1 MSNLKLPNL
10 SYSNLKALTGGRYGK
25 TIAYATTATDSDT
38 LITVSHHGNEIA
50 DVSADSVILMTA
62 GWHSQTTAARLNRL
76 LVDNLS
82 NTPYRVGIRDGYTC
96 LVNHATPKERV
107 YFNKVVFTADGSFKV
122 KY

>member
-10 SYSNLKALTGGRYGK
+10 SYNNLKALAAGRYNK
-25 TIAYATTATDSDT
+25 QIAYATTATDNDV

-50 DVSADSVILMTA
+50 DVTPDDVTLFTA

-76 LVDNLS
+76 LIDNLP

-96 LVNHATPKERV
+96 LVNHATPKLRV
-107 YFNKVVFTADGSFKV
+107 YFNKVIFTAADKFTV
-122 KY
+122 IY